1 MNTEHATPEL
11 FAAISKAQAEVE
23 NATKGS
29 TNPHFK
35 SKYADLAEVLNT
47 VRPTFAKHG
56 LSLLQSTAF
65 EGSLVSV
72 TTVVAHESG
81 GHVSSVASCVPAKSD
96 AQGIGAATTYLRR
109 YGLAAMTGV
118 AQEDDDGTGASHN
131 REPVPITEARYPANE
146 TPNMPMRDEP
156 RKSSAQAKRDGDWE
170 ALKQEVDACATLEE
184 LNLLVVTRPWQ
195 DAVKRLPNVWVGHLR
210 DYVQGARDVFEA
222 PATGRAPAPGSTV
235 TAPNFDA
242 LEPTH

>member
-11 FAAISKAQAEVE
+11 FAALAKAQSEVE

-65 EGSLVSV
+65 EGSLVEV
-72 TTVVAHESG
+72 TTLVAHASG
-81 GHVSSVASCVPAKSD
+81 GFVSSVASCVPAKTD

-118 AQEDDDGTGASHN
+118 AQEDDDGQSAAHN
-131 REPVPITEARYPANE
+131 REPNPVAV
-146 TPNMPMRDEP
+146 
-156 RKSSAQAKRDGDWE
+156 KSSAQAKRDGWRMNLSSARSEKRMGGLDSSIPYRSIDVARS
-170 ALKQEVDACATLEE
+170 ALFAI
-184 LNLLVVTRPWQ
+184 P
-195 DAVKRLPNVWVGHLR
+195 
-210 DYVQGARDVFEA
+210 
-222 PATGRAPAPGSTV
+222 
-235 TAPNFDA
+235 
-242 LEPTH
+242 

>member
-1 MNTEHATPEL
+1 MIVDKATPEL
-11 FAAISKAQAEVE
+11 FAALAKAQAEVE

-72 TTVVAHESG
+72 TTVIAHEGG

-96 AQGIGAATTYLRR
+96 AQGIGSAKTYLRR

-131 REPVPITEARYPANE
+131 REPVPLTEA
-146 TPNMPMRDEP
+146 

-170 ALKQEVDACATLEE
+170 ALKQEVDACETLEA
-184 LNLLVVTRPWQ
+184 LNLLVVSRQWQ
-195 DAVKRLPNVWVGHLR
+195 DTVKRLPRVWVDHLK

-222 PATGRAPAPGSTV
+222 PATGRAPAA
-235 TAPNFDA
+235 APNFDN
-242 LEPTH
+242 LEPAH

>member
-1 MNTEHATPEL
+1 MIVDKATPEL
-11 FAAISKAQAEVE
+11 FAALAKAQAEVE

-29 TNPHFK
+29 INPHFK

-72 TTVVAHESG
+72 TTVIAHEGG
-81 GHVSSVASCVPAKSD
+81 GHVSSTASCVPAKSD

-118 AQEDDDGTGASHN
+118 AQEDDDGVGASHN
-131 REPVPITEARYPANE
+131 LEPVPVS
-146 TPNMPMRDEP
+146 D
-156 RKSSAQAKRDGDWE
+156 RKSSAQSKRDGDWE
-170 ALKQEVDACATLEE
+170 ALEQEVEACQTLEE
-184 LNLLVVTRPWQ
+184 LNILVASKQWQ
-195 DAVKRLPNVWVGHLR
+195 DTVKRMPRSWIEPLQEIVGR
-210 DYVQGARDVFEA
+210 ARKSFEA
-222 PATGRAPAPGSTV
+222 PTT
-235 TAPNFDA
+235 TKAPNFDN
-242 LEPTH
+242 LEPAH